1 MEKTII
7 ITMDLENEQSSS
19 TDSART
25 GNVFRAED
33 VEFYPNPSNGTFN
46 LRFAVEEPSDVL
58 VQIRDARGN
67 MVYGRK
73 PENYSGTY
81 DHRSAWAMKPRGI
94 TLSISC
100 GVIISSPN
108 R

>member
-1 MEKTII
+1 M
-7 ITMDLENEQSSS
+7 
-19 TDSART
+19 A
-25 GNVFRAED
+25 
-33 VEFYPNPSNGTFN
+33 PSIFV
-46 LRFAVEEPSDVL
+46 LQLKSLQML

-67 MVYGRK
+67 MVYEENL
-73 PENYSGTY
+73 ENYSGTY
-81 DHRSAWAMKPRGI
+81 DHTISLGNEAKEI